1 MSRLLY
7 KPEKIRLDIV
17 IPLFLT
23 ALCCMTFC
31 MNIID
36 DNTFD
41 FPDQILLCCLSILA
55 SNFYYAM
62 ATSTQFVNFMTK
74 AFCASIKEKK
84 SRSDK
89 QKNKRLSLVDDRM
102 NLDESDD
109 IRTISTNY
117 TVVGAI
123 LNTIDFEKKNREIRL
138 FISREELW
146 YILYPVSV
154 GIFVMFFCIPI
165 YDVSCSLMLALGFIV
180 LGSFQE
186 WRRDSHWE
194 RSTARRA
201 MFLLTVVSG
210 LILVICLFVLSYTV
224 NSLQQD
230 TVRSSMNSTVLNH
243 FNTTENTLDYL
254 QLFLNNNANYTSHVY
269 GVQSNTSDTVLHEI
283 IRIYQDRQKLYSFL
297 VRIPVWMWCFYT
309 PFLLVNMPD
318 STRIPIIL
326 ELSQSSL
333 GNMCAFV
340 VVCIVSSCQINWSI
354 FYRVH
359 TCAYIMLVPI
369 FLWATIYMI
378 LKSSRNKTVL
388 YIACIL
394 MLFSYGKFTYII
406 TAVYHVHSQHVVRTF
421 VFLAFVVIVNIFFTI
436 MFFRNENS
444 AIRMGWDKSEQND
457 LCSDTLSDIDDESP
471 NDDNMVSNE
480 RSYTIDDVLQRV
492 TTDIQQTEHIMTKNN
507 IHASSAIE
515 MTRPKNASE
524 KEQTFE

>member
-36 DNTFD
+36 SNTFD
-41 FPDQILLCCLSILA
+41 FPDQILLCCLTILV
-55 SNFYYAM
+55 SNLYYAI
-62 ATSTQFVNFMTK
+62 ATSTQFANFMTK
-74 AFCASIKEKK
+74 AFCASIKKK
-84 SRSDK
+84 QSHIDK

-102 NLDESDD
+102 TLEENED
-109 IRTISTNY
+109 IRMISTNY
-117 TVVGAI
+117 TVVGSI
-123 LNTIDFEKKNREIRL
+123 LNTIDFEKKKREIRL

-186 WRRDSHWE
+186 WRRDTHWE

-201 MFLLTVVSG
+201 MLLFTIVSG
-210 LILVICLFVLSYTV
+210 LILVIGLFVLSYTV
-224 NSLQQD
+224 NSLQQN
-230 TVRSSMNSTVLNH
+230 TVRSSMNSTVFTK
-243 FNTTENTLDYL
+243 FNTTENNIDYV
-254 QLFLNNNANYTSHVY
+254 QLFLHNNANYTPYAY
-269 GVQSNTSDTVLHEI
+269 GVQSNTSDTLLQEI
-283 IRIYQDRQKLYSFL
+283 IKIYQDRQKLYSFL

-354 FYRVH
+354 FYTIH
-359 TCAYIMLVPI
+359 TCAYIMLVPLFI
-369 FLWATIYMI
+369 WATIYMI

-421 VFLAFVVIVNIFFTI
+421 VFLAFVVLVNIFFTI
-436 MFFRNENS
+436 MFFRKENS

-457 LCSDTLSDIDDESP
+457 FCSDTMSDMDEESL
-471 NDDNMVSNE
+471 NDDNMGSKE

-492 TTDIQQTEHIMTKNN
+492 TTDIQQTEHIMATNKTD
-507 IHASSAIE
+507 IE
-515 MTRPKNASE
+515 MKRQKTGNGNEPTSE
-524 KEQTFE
+524 